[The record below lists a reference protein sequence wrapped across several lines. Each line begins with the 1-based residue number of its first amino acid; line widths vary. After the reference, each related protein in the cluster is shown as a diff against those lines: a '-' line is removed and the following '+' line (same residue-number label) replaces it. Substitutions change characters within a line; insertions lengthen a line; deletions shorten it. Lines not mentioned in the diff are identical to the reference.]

1 LTHDNP
7 LHVDL
12 LTQCWCC
19 QALQPFKFTS
29 ATDQVVCSFCV
40 RHLGADR
47 AEKRDQDHLRMWVET
62 LVDARESHRIA
73 VDTLTA
79 TLAERDAALA
89 GLTARVEELTNVV
102 AGEFDRASTGPV
114 RDLLENEVVKRADR
128 RAVLEQRRNDRSM
141 AAIWRLDRLHRQGEQ
156 DPLNCVCGRSLARC
170 AEWQAIEPVRQALR
184 DWETKNIRLLRDGQ
198 RHALPEDHPEVPQAR
213 PPGR

>member
-1 LTHDNP
+1 MTHDNP

-47 AEKRDQDHLRMWVET
+47 AEKRDKDHLRMWVET
-62 LVDARESHRIA
+62 LVDERESNRST
-73 VDTLTA
+73 VEKLTA

-89 GLTARVEELTNVV
+89 ALTARVDELTNVV
-102 AGEFDRASTGPV
+102 AGEFDRAPSGQV
-114 RDLLENEVVKRADR
+114 RSLLENEVVKRADK
-128 RAVLEQRRNDRSM
+128 RAALEQRRNDRMM
-141 AAIWRLDRLHRQGEQ
+141 AAIWRVDRLHREGER
-156 DPLNCVCGRSLARC
+156 DPLTCVCGTPLVRC
-170 AEWQAIEPVRQALR
+170 AEWRAVEPVRQALR
-184 DWETKNIRLLRDGQ
+184 DWETKNVQLLRDGQ
-198 RHALPEDHPEVPQAR
+198 RHALPDDHPDVVQAALSR
-213 PPGR
+213 R

>member
-1 LTHDNP
+1 MTHDNP

-47 AEKRDQDHLRMWVET
+47 AEKRDRDHLRMWVEI
-62 LVDARESHRIA
+62 LVDERESNRNT
-73 VDTLTA
+73 VEKLTA

-89 GLTARVEELTNVV
+89 GLTTRVDELTNVV
-102 AGEFDRASTGPV
+102 AGEFDRAPTAQV
-114 RDLLENEVVKRADR
+114 RSLLENEVVKRADK
-128 RAVLEQRRNDRSM
+128 RAALEQRRNDRLM
-141 AAIWRLDRLHRQGEQ
+141 AAIWRVDRLHREGER
-156 DPLNCVCGRSLARC
+156 DPHTCVCGTSLARC
-170 AEWQAIEPVRQALR
+170 AEWQAVEPVRQALR
-184 DWETKNIRLLRDGQ
+184 DWEAKNLQLLRDGQ
-198 RHALPEDHPEVPQAR
+198 RHALPDDHPDVVRAAPSR
-213 PPGR
+213 R